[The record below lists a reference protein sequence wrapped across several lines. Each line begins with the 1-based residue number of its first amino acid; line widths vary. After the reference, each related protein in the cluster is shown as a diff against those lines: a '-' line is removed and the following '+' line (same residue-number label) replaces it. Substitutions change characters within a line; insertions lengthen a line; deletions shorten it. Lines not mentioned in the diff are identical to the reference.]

1 MLKTLLWALIRA
13 PLWAPILVPCLGHR
27 QGLPN
32 NVLEP
37 PPHTPGKT
45 KKSLQKLKNFC
56 REGVRRNLCD
66 EGRYTTR
73 RYFFDFAEFVQIF
86 VFAEL
91 SRRYA
96 FRGSTAPPSR
106 SSRSK
111 TPWTLIIACVSI
123 LLGSIGAIVCA
134 LVHKHVFGGGTQGKE
149 GGESDVTDFENPMA
163 SE

>member
-37 PPHTPGKT
+37 PPHTPGKKKKITPKT
-45 KKSLQKLKNFC
+45 KKILL
-56 REGVRRNLCD
+56 RRVHRNLCD

-91 SRRYA
+91 SRSCPPKIFFA
-96 FRGSTAPPSR
+96 FGKIAGCPILTFIHFNERNGRAPAGRPKCFTHLLLQLSTFWKAVVGFR
-106 SSRSK
+106 LCR
-111 TPWTLIIACVSI
+111 
-123 LLGSIGAIVCA
+123 VC
-134 LVHKHVFGGGTQGKE
+134 H
-149 GGESDVTDFENPMA
+149 
-163 SE
+163 